1 LIKVKNLTK
10 KYGDQ
15 VVVNGISFTVKEHH
29 IFGLLGPNG
38 AGKTTTMEMMEG
50 LRNSDDG
57 SIEIAGVD
65 AVRDRDRLKQ
75 IIGVQ
80 LQSTALFEHLTVR
93 ESLELYAG
101 FYPKARPVLE
111 LLQSFDLQEKEKTQ
125 VKHLSGGQRQKLAIA
140 IAVVHDP
147 KVIFLDEPTTGLDP
161 QARRRL
167 WDLIFQLRDEGRTIV
182 LSTHYMEEAE
192 VLCDQVAIM
201 SQGRMLEVDSPA
213 GLIRGL
219 ASQSRI
225 EFVLPDSG
233 LDQELSELPGVMK
246 VSREENEVVSIHT
259 NDLSQTLQELVPW
272 ANRHLIPLTGLRTRS
287 ATLEDVFL
295 HKTGERLRGK

>member
-1 LIKVKNLTK
+1 MIKVKDLKK
-10 KYGDQ
+10 KYGDH
-15 VVVNGISFTVKEHH
+15 VVVKGISFTVEENC

-50 LRNSDDG
+50 LRDPDGG

-65 AVRDRDRLKQ
+65 AVKERRKLKQ

-93 ESLELYAG
+93 ESLELYAS
-101 FYPKARPVLE
+101 FYPKARSPEE
-111 LLQSFDLQEKEKTQ
+111 LLEVFDLKEKEKAQ
-125 VKHLSGGQRQKLAIA
+125 VKHLSGGQRQRLAIA

-167 WDLIFQLRDEGRTIV
+167 WDIIFQLRNEGRTII

-192 VLCDQVAIM
+192 GLCDQVGIM
-201 SQGRMLEVDSPA
+201 NQGRMIDIDSPA

-225 EFVLPDSG
+225 EFVLSDSD
-233 LDQELSELPGVMK
+233 LDQELSELTGVTK
-246 VSREENEVVSIHT
+246 ISREESEVVSIHT
-259 NDLSQTLQELVPW
+259 NHLSRTLQELVPW

-295 HKTGERLRGK
+295 QKTGKRLRGE

>member
-1 LIKVKNLTK
+1 
-10 KYGDQ
+10 
-15 VVVNGISFTVKEHH
+15 
-29 IFGLLGPNG
+29 
-38 AGKTTTMEMMEG
+38 M
-50 LRNSDDG
+50 
-57 SIEIAGVD
+57 
-65 AVRDRDRLKQ
+65 KQ

-101 FYPKARPVLE
+101 FYPKARPVQE

-201 SQGRMLEVDSPA
+201 SQGRMLEVD
-213 GLIRGL
+213 
-219 ASQSRI
+219 
-225 EFVLPDSG
+225 FLP
-233 LDQELSELPGVMK
+233 V
-246 VSREENEVVSIHT
+246 
-259 NDLSQTLQELVPW
+259 
-272 ANRHLIPLTGLRTRS
+272 
-287 ATLEDVFL
+287 
-295 HKTGERLRGK
+295 